1 MTTIVQFENVG
12 LRHATGTEP
21 APGAQPGPMSVPVS
35 GPVPV
40 PAMVAPDDPD
50 SDTAPEVLADI
61 TVSLHAGVFYLLTG
75 PGGAGKTSFLDLL
88 GLVRRPTRGTL
99 HLFGEEVTALPRARL
114 PALRRRIGMVHRD
127 GRLLPHLSVAQNVA
141 LPLRV
146 AGLPPDEI
154 DRAVAGMLARID
166 MADRAHALPATL
178 SAGARQQVAIARAFV
193 ARPALVVADE
203 PAGMVDPAAADRLL
217 VLLGTLGDDATTVVM
232 ATHDSRLFTRL
243 PRARMLRLDR
253 GRLHDPAARPPA
265 AIPDPAAPVPA

>member
-21 APGAQPGPMSVPVS
+21 APGAR
-35 GPVPV
+35 PV
-40 PAMVAPDDPD
+40 PAMVDPHD
-50 SDTAPEVLADI
+50 PGSTADTAPEVLADI

-75 PGGAGKTSFLDLL
+75 PGGAGKTSLLDLL
-88 GLVRRPTRGTL
+88 GLIRRPTRGTL
-99 HLFGEEVTALPRARL
+99 HLFGEEVTALPRERL

-141 LPLRV
+141 LPLLV

-154 DRAVAGMLARID
+154 DRAVAGMLARIG

-265 AIPDPAAPVPA
+265 AIPDPAPPVPA